1 MVIVHFISFVL
12 VWLYVYAT
20 PLLTSFLVRFC
31 CLFCSPLLAKRKMP
45 KTNFQKTKTQK
56 LRQERKVRKFV
67 SCEMFL
73 YKHDFIRQS
82 SLKQQPVDYVTIIY
96 AFHSAV

>member
-1 MVIVHFISFVL
+1 
-12 VWLYVYAT
+12 
-20 PLLTSFLVRFC
+20 
-31 CLFCSPLLAKRKMP
+31 MP

-73 YKHDFIRQS
+73 YKHDVIRQF